1 MPRLT
6 SEKWKL
12 ELCGG
17 LCPALQSY
25 LLPVP
30 LPVHQGDGP
39 HLGAQQEGR
48 MGAGGGQQMAPGPT
62 LWRQESAQLLGRA
75 SCKFNGVN
83 NCRGFAGDG

>member
-48 MGAGGGQQMAPGPT
+48 MGAGWVGAAADGSGPHPLEAGVSTAVGQ
-62 LWRQESAQLLGRA
+62 SLLQ
-75 SCKFNGVN
+75 V
-83 NCRGFAGDG
+83 